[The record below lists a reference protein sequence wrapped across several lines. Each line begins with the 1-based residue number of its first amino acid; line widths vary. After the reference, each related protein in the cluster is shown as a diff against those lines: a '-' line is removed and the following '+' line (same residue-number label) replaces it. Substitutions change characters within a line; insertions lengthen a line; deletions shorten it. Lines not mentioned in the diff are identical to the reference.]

1 LDLIYWPEFW
11 GVVQNG
17 TFSIP
22 KKDDTKGLFPIDI
35 VPSDGTNIVVKEEKY
50 NAFVD
55 VEAALKAALP
65 SGLQSQVT
73 FQEIMNYRC

>member
-1 LDLIYWPEFW
+1 
-11 GVVQNG
+11 
-17 TFSIP
+17 
-22 KKDDTKGLFPIDI
+22 
-35 VPSDGTNIVVKEEKY
+35 VVKEEKY

-73 FQEIMNYRC
+73 FQDTNHE

>member
-1 LDLIYWPEFW
+1 MPFPDLFVLSFYSQTLV
-11 GVVQNG
+11 G
-17 TFSIP
+17 
-22 KKDDTKGLFPIDI
+22 KAI